1 MVSRIGRREFLRRAG
16 LAAAALPAGG
26 AFLAACSSTEAA
38 VSSVSA
44 SAPPIGAG
52 GLGST
57 FESGRPIEKEAV
69 LRVYEWKDY
78 LARDVLRSFERRFR
92 DEGVTVA
99 VDSFSHVDEA
109 VAVLADPA
117 TEYDIFFPT
126 VDVLDGLIAARLLR
140 PLDHGQLP
148 NLRNLWPWFRSDD
161 GPFYDPG
168 ARYTVPYTVYSSGIG
183 WRHDRVDPADA
194 PDALPDPFDVLWNPR
209 YRGQVGMYDDYLEAL
224 SLALQRRGV
233 ADLRSAGDDDLAG
246 AAADLETAVRTVGVE
261 FTADGAWDGL
271 PGGEFSIH
279 QAWSGDILTA
289 RRYAEEEGYPER
301 VDLLRYWSPPTG
313 KVVGCDLMAVC
324 ERGRNPELAHA
335 FIDHLLQVD
344 VGMANFTWNGYQ
356 PPLVALTRE
365 AFDDPSFEWR
375 DAVPPNLR
383 ETILSESDFAD
394 GQMLVGF
401 GPSERARWLAQWN
414 RVVGEA

>member
-1 MVSRIGRREFLRRAG
+1 MTSPIDRREFLRRAG
-16 LAAAALPAGG
+16 LAAAALPAAGSI
-26 AFLAACSSTEAA
+26 LAACSSPAPAPRPSPAA
-38 VSSVSA
+38 
-44 SAPPIGAG
+44 APVGAG

-57 FESGRPIEKEAV
+57 FQSGRPVERGTV

-78 LARDVLRSFERRFR
+78 LARDVLRSFERRFH
-92 DEGVTVA
+92 DEGVTVK

-117 TEYDIFFPT
+117 TDYDIFFPT
-126 VDVLDGLIAARLLR
+126 VDVLDGLIASRLLR

-148 NLRNLWPWFRSDD
+148 NLGNLWPSFRAED

-183 WRHDRVDPADA
+183 WRHDRVDASDA
-194 PDALPDPFDVLWNPR
+194 PDALAEPFDVFWNPT
-209 YRGQVGMYDDYLEAL
+209 YRGAVGMYDDYVEAL

-233 ADLRSAGDDDLAG
+233 TDLRAATDDDLA
-246 AAADLETAVRTVGVE
+246 AAATDLETAVREVGIE

-271 PGGEFSIH
+271 PGGEFSVH

-301 VDLLRYWSPPTG
+301 VDLLRYWSPPID
-313 KVVGCDLMAVC
+313 KVVGCDLMAIC
-324 ERGRNPELAHA
+324 ARGRNPELAHA

-356 PPLVALTRE
+356 PPLTALTRE
-365 AFDDPSFEWR
+365 RFDDPSFEWR

-383 ETILSESDFAD
+383 ATILSEADFTG

-401 GPSERARWLAQWN
+401 GPSERARWLGQWN
-414 RVVGEA
+414 RVVGDV